1 MKSKVSGFYASFEKA
16 YATKQKKRKESRFL
30 DFEKNVKVI
39 TCKVLETT

>member
-1 MKSKVSGFYASFEKA
+1 MHRSRKRTQQSK
-16 YATKQKKRKESRFL
+16 KKRKESRFL